1 MIKVTKEPLINA
13 SIAEI
18 DISIERKNLQLL
30 YLGRSC
36 KQSAFLVHPVNI
48 REDQEEILVNVGSDS
63 PPHAPQ
69 PCTAPSTA
77 APRSATTRPTSRV
90 QGEGSLWL
98 LRAVIAAACYLV
110 PARLKNFS
118 KENGEQRYLGW
129 AGVKR
134 GSG

>member
-1 MIKVTKEPLINA
+1 MKGKQLIKVTKEPLINA

-63 PPHAPQ
+63 PPPMLRSPAQRRAQQPPALPQ
-69 PCTAPSTA
+69 HDPLAGCKGKEAC
-77 APRSATTRPTSRV
+77 
-90 QGEGSLWL
+90 GS
-98 LRAVIAAACYLV
+98 
-110 PARLKNFS
+110 
-118 KENGEQRYLGW
+118 
-129 AGVKR
+129 
-134 GSG
+134 

>member
-63 PPHAPQ
+63 PP
-69 PCTAPSTA
+69 PCSA
-77 APRSATTRPTSRV
+77 ALHSAEHSSPPLCHNTTH
-90 QGEGSLWL
+90 
-98 LRAVIAAACYLV
+98 
-110 PARLKNFS
+110 
-118 KENGEQRYLGW
+118 
-129 AGVKR
+129 
-134 GSG
+134 